1 MSHATN
7 VGFGV
12 DGVWNPESSC
22 GVSSSAGMLQP
33 TSPLQ
38 VLVPQWS
45 LLPAAISLSA
55 GCGHANTT
63 RGVILAMLTGSQP
76 PTRRATQTSVEW
88 SPEGL
93 VRETDDT

>member
-55 GCGHANTT
+55 GCGHAKTT
-63 RGVILAMLTGSQP
+63 RGVILALLTGLAFP
-76 PTRRATQTSVEW
+76 PRTGHIVYAAW
-88 SPEGL
+88 S
-93 VRETDDT
+93 